1 MIDGSLIFDAKELFK
16 IHVHVQLCYQ
26 RYCKMQ
32 NKPEIYFVSIRFMF
46 FYLCSWYVCVCSWL
60 ICENGVKI

>member
-1 MIDGSLIFDAKELFK
+1 MIDGSLIFDVKELFK

-46 FYLCSWYVCVCSWL
+46 FYLCS
-60 ICENGVKI
+60 

>member
-1 MIDGSLIFDAKELFK
+1 MVDGSLIFDVKELFK
-16 IHVHVQLCYQ
+16 IHVQLCYQ
-26 RYCKMQ
+26 HYCKMQ